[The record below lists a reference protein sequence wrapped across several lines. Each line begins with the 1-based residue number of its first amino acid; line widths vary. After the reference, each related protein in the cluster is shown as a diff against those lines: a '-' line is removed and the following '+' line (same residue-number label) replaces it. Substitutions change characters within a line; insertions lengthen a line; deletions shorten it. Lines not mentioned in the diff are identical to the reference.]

1 MSRVI
6 LDIKTEDLSTLRD
19 GDILVFNAEK
29 NYFYKK
35 TAQEFWKQHNDEL
48 AKIIKRYDDVVTKF
62 EASLK
67 ALEEKENKF
76 EESVLKHE
84 VDFENAIAKILAEHK
99 AEDEKFQ
106 AEINRIVKELEQDNE
121 NTSKKLNLSLEEYLG
136 KSKAITTKLV
146 GMVETFI
153 KTGGIK

>member
-48 AKIIKRYDDVVTKF
+48 ANIIKRYDDVVTKF
-62 EASLK
+62 ETSLK
-67 ALEEKENKF
+67 ALEEKESKF

-99 AEDEKFQ
+99 VEDEKFQ

>member
-1 MSRVI
+1 MI
-6 LDIKTEDLSTLRD
+6 
-19 GDILVFNAEK
+19 FNEI
-29 NYFYKK
+29 YGCY
-35 TAQEFWKQHNDEL
+35 
-48 AKIIKRYDDVVTKF
+48 YD
-62 EASLK
+62 
-67 ALEEKENKF
+67 
-76 EESVLKHE
+76 
-84 VDFENAIAKILAEHK
+84 AIAKILAEHK
-99 AEDEKFQ
+99 AEDKKFQ

>member
-62 EASLK
+62 ETSLK
-67 ALEEKENKF
+67 ALEEKESKF

>member
-106 AEINRIVKELEQDNE
+106 AKINRIVKELEQDNE

>member
-62 EASLK
+62 ETSLK

>member
-67 ALEEKENKF
+67 ALEEKESKF

>member
-6 LDIKTEDLSTLRD
+6 LDIKAEDLSTLRD

-48 AKIIKRYDDVVTKF
+48 AKIIKRYDNVVTKF

-84 VDFENAIAKILAEHK
+84 ADFEDAITKILADYK

-136 KSKAITTKLV
+136 KSKAITTKLI